1 MCCNQPRRNEEEQK
15 DELLGTMLQ
24 ELMHSSQEM
33 WHLLCVVVA
42 EELGATDEERT
53 DEVVV
58 GKHQNDVI
66 DKKHMWH
73 LLSSWKTTCSTSS

>member
-1 MCCNQPRRNEEEQK
+1 
-15 DELLGTMLQ
+15 
-24 ELMHSSQEM
+24 MHSSQEM

-73 LLSSWKTTCSTSS
+73 LLSSIVEDYLQYELVVIGKSHERNDEPKL